1 MRARSTQEGTK
12 TAPETPAAVQAQSNA
27 AEARLTAA
35 IEAAYIL
42 EARTR

>member
-1 MRARSTQEGTK
+1 MRASTQEDTK
-12 TAPETPAAVQAQSNA
+12 TATATPAAVQAQSSA